1 MEYHLKTIEDVAI
14 NGRKV
19 ILRVDFNVPL
29 DSKKKVL
36 NDYRIQQSLPTIK
49 FLLKH
54 HAKII
59 LLSH

>member
-1 MEYHLKTIEDVAI
+1 MEFHFKTIEDVAI

-29 DSKKKVL
+29 DSNKKVL